1 MDWGSL
7 ALDTVSSNAVRDV
20 TMKDALSGLS
30 ISKRQPLREEV
41 YQTLKGAIVRGRIRA
56 GQRLVEEELAAVLGT
71 SRTPI
76 REAIHKLE
84 KDELLVRLPK
94 GGFTV
99 RQFTVE
105 DIEEVF
111 GIRSVL
117 ESHAA
122 VLATGE
128 MVSETVELLEKKI
141 ERSEAC
147 LARGDIDGLVRLN
160 TEFHDILY
168 KSAKSKRLY
177 SMISDFRDYFLR
189 YRRAIL
195 AVDGMAGVSFQD
207 HIDMLRAMK
216 ASDSAKVEKLVK
228 QHILRGKDV
237 VIQQIEK
244 GELHL

>member
-1 MDWGSL
+1 
-7 ALDTVSSNAVRDV
+7 
-20 TMKDALSGLS
+20 
-30 ISKRQPLREEV
+30 
-41 YQTLKGAIVRGRIRA
+41 
-56 GQRLVEEELAAVLGT
+56 
-71 SRTPI
+71 
-76 REAIHKLE
+76 LE
-84 KDELLVRLPK
+84 KDDLVVRLPK
-94 GGFTV
+94 GGFAV
-99 RQFTVE
+99 RQFTLE

-122 VLATGE
+122 VLATE
-128 MVSETVELLEKKI
+128 KMISETIGLLEKKI

-147 LARGDIDGLVRLN
+147 LGRGDIDGLVRLN

-177 SMISDFRDYFLR
+177 GMISDFRDYFLR
-189 YRRAIL
+189 YRRTIL
-195 AVDGMAGVSFQD
+195 AVDGMAEVSIQD
-207 HIDMLRAMK
+207 HVDMLRAMK
-216 ASDSAKVEKLVK
+216 VRDSAKVENLVK